1 MRTLR
6 GVIRACAPASQKGK
20 GAVEEEGT
28 WPGGLDGHPCPG
40 SQGHSCL
47 PFCRVEISTSDC
59 VLCLGR
65 TYLVTLILTLYLV
78 LYSLSYKTLS

>member
-1 MRTLR
+1 MGTLR
-6 GVIRACAPASQKGK
+6 DVVRACAPASQKGK
-20 GAVEEEGT
+20 GAVEEKGT

-47 PFCRVEISTSDC
+47 PFCRVEISTSGC

-65 TYLVTLILTLYLV
+65 TYLVTLIFV
-78 LYSLSYKTLS
+78 SGFV